1 MIKFCEIKK
10 LFGKENEGIRKTI
23 PIINLEYI
31 DLVGAFVLALALHF
45 LFKRELPFLAILISC
60 FIIVFVF
67 NTLFC
72 IQNKIHDLFLFFK
85 KDKKDKKN

>member
-1 MIKFCEIKK
+1 MIKFCDIKK
-10 LFGKENEGIRKTI
+10 LFGKENQGIRKTI

-45 LFKRELPFLAILISC
+45 LLKREFPFLAILISC

-67 NTLFC
+67 NTIFC
-72 IQNKIHDLFLFFK
+72 LQKKYMIYFYSLKKIK
-85 KDKKDKKN
+85 NKKN

>member
-31 DLVGAFVLALALHF
+31 DLAGAFVLALVLYF
-45 LFKRELPFLAILISC
+45 LFKREIPFLAILISC

-67 NTLFC
+67 NTIFC
-72 IQNKIHDLFLFFK
+72 IQNIIHDLFFTPL
-85 KDKKDKKN
+85 KNKTST